1 MPTARQSVPKHMT
14 LARDP
19 AVVTIRRFG
28 LFSADVGVADF
39 SIGIGINHRARLV
52 NRFFHKSARAM
63 SVPPGNCGIRPAL
76 GLTTVLGLAFD
87 SADRLYVL
95 ENTTGVGNQFPTPG
109 TGKVIRIDPSGNRML
124 IASGLFLPSAMTF
137 GPDGALYVSNVGF
150 GPRYSRFAQL
160 LDYLSKASECY
171 PRLVFC
177 CT

>member
-1 MPTARQSVPKHMT
+1 
-14 LARDP
+14 
-19 AVVTIRRFG
+19 
-28 LFSADVGVADF
+28 
-39 SIGIGINHRARLV
+39 
-52 NRFFHKSARAM
+52 
-63 SVPPGNCGIRPAL
+63 
-76 GLTTVLGLAFD
+76 
-87 SADRLYVL
+87 
-95 ENTTGVGNQFPTPG
+95 
-109 TGKVIRIDPSGNRML
+109 ML